1 MYGFEFNIAGN
12 AAKAMQEMFANTNNV
27 TKAAQQMQKQ
37 FDGIKFPPIGTPTKN
52 PFRDIMPS
60 VTQTQSVGKTAQ
72 NPTAQSQT
80 GNITDTIKD
89 IKTQAE
95 NAQSPFKGWLRNVVH
110 VKNASENIKEG
121 IGGMIPILDTIGES
135 WGGVQTSIIEARKAL
150 SDGNMDLFKEIAT
163 DTIEN
168 VKGIFEQFRE
178 PLGYIKTAFGD
189 IVNMPM
195 LKNIKE
201 GALGALTNIKSMSLG
216 LGNATIEAL
225 KFAGRGVVSMAG
237 YALSLFGAT
246 GAQTA
251 LNVAMAANP
260 IGLVVAGI
268 AGVGV
273 AVYGLITY
281 WDTVK
286 SYLMD
291 FGAFLWKYSPFGFI
305 YDIVDRLFP
314 NLTQSVQN
322 TFGGIMKW
330 LNDYFLQ
337 PIKDMFGWVM
347 DKAKW
352 LIGEVSKPFTIDI
365 NATMPTITKMP
376 QIGIEGIDIGESPM
390 QETLKKM
397 SKATK
402 GAKSIFP
409 KAPKHERIGVD
420 KKTKEITGEQKQVKN
435 ITITINSLISGGF
448 TVVSNNLQES
458 EQKIKDVITRVLV
471 DATNQVNYQ

>member
-12 AAKAMQEMFANTNNV
+12 AAKQMQDMFKSVNDLRASTKAMQS
-27 TKAAQQMQKQ
+27 Q
-37 FDGIKFPPIGTPTKN
+37 FDVVKMPPLSIPTKN

-189 IVNMPM
+189 IGNMPM

-201 GALGALTNIKSMSLG
+201 EALGALTTIKSMSLG

-225 KFAGRGVVSMAG
+225 EFAGRGVVSMAG

-268 AGVGV
+268 VGVGI

-286 SYLMD
+286 SYLID

-305 YDIVDRLFP
+305 YDIVERLFP

-337 PIKDMFGWVM
+337 PIKDMFGWIM

-352 LIGEVSKPFTIDI
+352 LVGQISAPFTIDI
-365 NATMPTITKMP
+365 NATIPEMP
-376 QIGIEGIDIGESPM
+376 QIGIEGIGMGEEDTPI
-390 QETLKKM
+390 QETLKEMKA
-397 SKATK
+397 ATK
-402 GAKSIFP
+402 GAKSLFP
-409 KAPKHERIGVD
+409 KKPKHEPIGVD
-420 KKTKEITGEQKQVKN
+420 KKTKDITGEQKQVKN

>member
-12 AAKAMQEMFANTNNV
+12 AAKQMQDMFKSVNDLRASTKAMQS
-27 TKAAQQMQKQ
+27 Q
-37 FDGIKFPPIGTPTKN
+37 FDVVKMPPLSIPTKN
-52 PFRDIMPS
+52 PFRDIVPS
-60 VTQTQSVGKTAQ
+60 VTQTQSVTK
-72 NPTAQSQT
+72 TAQSQT

-89 IKTQAE
+89 IKKQAE

-135 WGGVQTSIIEARKAL
+135 WGGVQSSIIEARKAL
-150 SDGNMDLFKEIAT
+150 SEGNMDLFKEIAT

-189 IVNMPM
+189 IGNMPM

-201 GALGALTNIKSMSLG
+201 GALGALTTIKSMGLG
-216 LGNATIEAL
+216 LGNATIETI

-260 IGLVVAGI
+260 IGLVI
-268 AGVGV
+268 AGVVGV
-273 AVYGLITY
+273 GAAVYGLVTH
-281 WDTVK
+281 WETVK
-286 SYLMD
+286 SYLID
-291 FGAFLWKYSPFGFI
+291 FGAFLWKYSPFGWI
-305 YDIVDRLFP
+305 TDITNRLFP
-314 NLTQSVQN
+314 NLAQSVQS
-322 TFGGIMKW
+322 TFGGVMKW

-352 LIGEVSKPFTIDI
+352 LVGQISAPFTIDI
-365 NATMPTITKMP
+365 NATMPEIPQMP
-376 QIGIEGIDIGESPM
+376 QIGIEGIGMGEEDTPI
-390 QETLKKM
+390 QETLKEMKA
-397 SKATK
+397 ATK

-409 KAPKHERIGVD
+409 KMPKHEPIGVD
-420 KKTKEITGEQKQVKN
+420 KKTKEITGEQKQVKY
-435 ITITINSLISGGF
+435 ITININSLISGGF
-448 TVVSNNLQES
+448 SVVSNNLQES